1 MFIEFVNSNLVE
13 EVDIKKIYGSKADQI
28 DCLENKLQSQFNTFC
43 STKNPVLW
51 PSIAFNFS
59 VPGNFFYILY

>member
-1 MFIEFVNSNLVE
+1 MFIEFIDNNLVE
-13 EVDIKKIYGSKADQI
+13 EIDVKEMYGSNSDEI
-28 DCLENKLQSQFNTFC
+28 ECLENKLQTKFHTFC

-59 VPGNFFYILY
+59 VPGNYFYVLY